1 MLEPMQVQEEMQMF
15 LPWSQL
21 DFLVGVVFMS
31 CEAMCVL
38 LLF

>member
-21 DFLVGVVFMS
+21 DFLVGVVLMS